1 MVDQD
6 HLTEGEKK
14 PEGQPALE
22 GFAAVSPAVTSLGG
36 DGEQLAVASR
46 LPGGQAAEGSSPP
59 TRLAQQDTGQLNEI
73 LQAKPTK
80 RSDPEAPPVTR
91 VDRPDLERVRE
102 LFVASPDYR
111 RKCERGGADQDQRVW
126 IVHGPQHAG
135 KLTMAVRLAL
145 ALEDSRATVKNALP
159 AIFNYRRPRNDV
171 KPLIDFMR
179 SEQLTAG
186 TYLIEDAFDRNI
198 DLQEL
203 ASLALDGL
211 DRVLRDKRSYLILT
225 TELKAK
231 DLEVSSAEK
240 ISAELVDLGKV
251 FEGHLDRFGKHIE
264 RVDVREPVLAKA
276 RGHWQEL
283 QHLLRHPVQIER
295 FCHKLGELQRTE
307 VTVEDLVRVA
317 EEAAYIGQRT
327 VQEAFRELNENER
340 LYAMLALL
348 FDGLE
353 RVMLEEIYDFAVQ
366 SLREA
371 GVSALHEPLQDGL
384 DDILERI
391 RARESAHQIEFED
404 EDFRA
409 EVTRQIKNYRRLLWK
424 LSEVLLPLCE
434 KWNAADDWQ
443 LRRSLGAAFGRLGVY
458 ERRRLEPLQKVLVP
472 LALHKDGAV
481 VAVAGYMLDQVCRD
495 AQELQVEVVEVLE
508 DWVTSEHP
516 DLMWAA
522 AASVWRI
529 YGSIASA
536 QTGAS
541 EEPGTG
547 RPEALLNRL
556 LEVIET
562 LVRRAG
568 QFDAEKVDDASRED
582 QDFWEQEHWRC
593 AFHALISLATIHSR
607 SLVIRLSTWLQ
618 VDGELALRRLAQL
631 VSRRLFQE
639 HGTADAP
646 PIETREG
653 EWLQLILP
661 ILATAPDDAGAG
673 DAVMAA
679 LAAWLSWPGWKDRIL
694 GELLQAAN
702 RSTGRAGEALRR
714 GLARHWLTSDAD
726 DVRQLG
732 GDLIIR
738 SYAMDG
744 LPDRCRRGG
753 LGVVALD
760 GSLAAMRWSSTVVIA
775 LQLQRVLRSYSD
787 LAMVRMGGAEILPE
801 IGKPLE
807 MSDLVSSYP
816 RPRLL
821 ATPVTNGTA
830 GREAVSFVV
839 ALACGPVLDWDD
851 ALDETWAGHL
861 ILATTGPGAEY
872 PDTVKPLK
880 VVPGALDEVV
890 GAVVATLETTGTA
903 VGSLA
908 GLQASSQLDRWV
920 AELDELAGLT
930 GRGDFA
936 RRIIATVL
944 DDSGIDFESCAARVR
959 GWLSA
964 PGGGL
969 VQRTG
974 AAVTRALCRFYAQRQ
989 PPLALRAR
997 VSLLELALLLAE
1009 PEWSAAEAA
1018 LTAALCWMAD
1028 DDWAARLAG
1037 GAPLGDTLMSW
1048 LETWIARRREPLR
1061 DLIRAWRR
1069 RSEAEKASVPAA
1081 ALQLVERIE
1090 FRVALGTG
1098 EALPELEPDHLY
1110 GVILLD
1116 ASFRQRE
1123 KRSALAKLA
1132 GELLALAGTARLQS
1146 TPLLLFRMGRR
1157 LPLAVPGEKPDQDAF
1172 LPPDLG
1178 RLPRLIGPV
1187 LELLKEKQVRFVLL
1201 LTTGPILDAGDWISE
1216 AWSAKTYVFG
1226 PPYRSNQPEPFTRI
1240 PPPSGQGEAELIARH
1255 LTQKG
1260 V

>member
-1 MVDQD
+1 MAAKD
-6 HLTEGEKK
+6 HLAEKDEE
-14 PEGQPALE
+14 PERQPAVK
-22 GFAAVSPAVTSLGG
+22 GFAAVGSDEKSLGG
-36 DGEQLAVASR
+36 DGDQPAVDSQLLSGKTGEGA
-46 LPGGQAAEGSSPP
+46 LPPAG
-59 TRLAQQDTGQLNEI
+59 LAQQDAGQLNEI
-73 LQAKPTK
+73 LQGKPTK

-111 RKCERGGADQDQRVW
+111 RKCGHGGPNQDQSVW
-126 IVHGPQHAG
+126 IVHGPQHSG
-135 KLTMAVRLAL
+135 KFTTAVRLAL
-145 ALEDSRATVKNALP
+145 ALEDARATAKNALP

-171 KPLIDFMR
+171 KPLVDFMR
-179 SEQLTAG
+179 IDQLTAG
-186 TYLIEDAFDRNI
+186 TYVIEDAFDRNI

-240 ISAELVDLGKV
+240 VAAELVDLGAV
-251 FEGHLDRFGKHIE
+251 FERHLDRLGRHIE
-264 RVDVREPVLAKA
+264 RVDVREPVLTRA

-295 FCHKLGELQRTE
+295 FCHKLGELQRPE
-307 VTVEDLVRVA
+307 VTVEDLVRAA

-353 RVMLEEIYDFAVQ
+353 RVMLEEIYHFAVE

-424 LSEVLLPLCE
+424 LSEALLPLCE
-434 KWNAADDWQ
+434 RWNAAEDWQ

-458 ERRRLEPLQKVLVP
+458 ERRRLEPLRKVLEP
-472 LALHKDGAV
+472 LALHQDGAV

-495 AQELQVEVVEVLE
+495 AQELQAEVVEVLE
-508 DWVTSEHP
+508 GWVISRQP

-522 AASVWRI
+522 GASVWRI

-536 QTGAS
+536 QAGAP

-547 RPEALLNRL
+547 RPGALLDRL
-556 LEVIET
+556 LGVIET

-568 QFDAEKVDDASRED
+568 QFDVEPVDDASRKVR
-582 QDFWEQEHWRC
+582 DFWEREHWRC
-593 AFHALISLATIHSR
+593 AFHALIRLATIHSR
-607 SLVIRLSTWLQ
+607 SLVTRLGTWLQ

-639 HGTADAP
+639 HGAADAP

-661 ILATAPDDAGAG
+661 VLAAAPDDAGAG
-673 DAVMAA
+673 DAMMAA

-694 GELLQAAN
+694 GELLRAAN
-702 RSTGRAGEALRR
+702 RSTGKAGEALRR
-714 GLARHWLTSDAD
+714 GLARHWLTAAAD
-726 DVRQLG
+726 DVWQLG
-732 GDLIIR
+732 SNLIIR
-738 SYAMDG
+738 SHAMDG

-753 LGVVALD
+753 RGVVALD
-760 GSLAAMRWSSTVVIA
+760 GSLAAMKWSATAVIA
-775 LQLQRVLRSYSD
+775 LQLQRVLHAYSD
-787 LAMVRMGGAEILPE
+787 LVMVRMGGAEILPE
-801 IGKPLE
+801 TAKPLD
-807 MSDLVSSYP
+807 MSDLLSSYP
-816 RPRLL
+816 RPRVL
-821 ATPVTNGTA
+821 ATPVNHSATGP
-830 GREAVSFVV
+830 EAVAFVL

-851 ALDETWAGHL
+851 ALEETWARHL
-861 ILATTGPGAEY
+861 ILATTPGAEY
-872 PDTVKPLK
+872 PETVKPLK
-880 VVPGALDEVV
+880 VVPGALDEIV
-890 GAVVATLETTGTA
+890 GAVVATLETAGTSPDDL
-903 VGSLA
+903 VPR
-908 GLQASSQLDRWV
+908 QASSQLDRWV

-930 GRGDFA
+930 GRDDSA
-936 RRIIATVL
+936 RRVVAAVL
-944 DDSGIDFESCAARVR
+944 NDSGVDLESCAARVR
-959 GWLSA
+959 GWLSG
-964 PGGGL
+964 PEGGL
-969 VQRTG
+969 VRRSG
-974 AAVTRALCRFYAQRQ
+974 AAVTRALFRFYAERQ
-989 PPLALRAR
+989 PPLVLRAR

-1018 LTAALCWMAD
+1018 LNAALRWMAD

-1037 GAPLGDTLMSW
+1037 GAPLGDGLMSW
-1048 LETWIARRREPLR
+1048 IETWIARRREALR
-1061 DLIRAWRR
+1061 ELIRDWRR
-1069 RSEAEKASVPAA
+1069 RRRDEEAAVPEA
-1081 ALQLVERIE
+1081 ALRLVERIE

-1098 EALPELEPDHLY
+1098 EALPALDSDHLY

-1132 GELLALAGTARLQS
+1132 GELLLLSGTVKLQS

-1157 LPLAVPGEKPDQDAF
+1157 LPLAVPGEKPDEDAF

-1187 LELLKEKQVRFVLL
+1187 LELLQEKQVLFVLL
-1201 LTTGPILDAGDWISE
+1201 LTTGPILDASDWISE
-1216 AWSAKTYVFG
+1216 AWSGKTYVFG
-1226 PPYRSNQPEPFTRI
+1226 PPYLSSHPEPFTRI
-1240 PPPSGQGEAELIARH
+1240 PPPSGQGEAEFIARH
-1255 LTQKG
+1255 VTRKG